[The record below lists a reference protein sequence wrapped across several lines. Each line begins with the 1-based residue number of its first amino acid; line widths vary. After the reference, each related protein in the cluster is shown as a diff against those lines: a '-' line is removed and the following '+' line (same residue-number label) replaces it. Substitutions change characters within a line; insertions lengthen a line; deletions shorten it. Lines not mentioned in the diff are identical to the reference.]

1 MKASFEQISWNEKEV
16 IQSKHIKLTRFDSPL
31 HYHPALELTYIIQG
45 KGKRFVGNSIEDFK
59 EGDLILLGSNLPHCW
74 QNDRSNLLLEDP
86 KGENSEAIVIHFS
99 ENIILNNGLE
109 NLKSLLEIAKQ
120 GISLDKIQSF
130 KLKNRILKFNSKDPL
145 DQLIDLL
152 FILKQIQLEQENIRI
167 LNPIKENYHLNN
179 TDLERI
185 NKVYSY
191 IIANFTHEVH
201 LDEAAHLANM
211 TETAF
216 CRYLKKV
223 TRKTFIEIVTDFR
236 IKFACEQLKNTEK
249 SVLEICFESGFG
261 NVSHFNKIF
270 KKNRNQTPLQFR
282 KTTQKFIFE

>member
-120 GISLDKIQSF
+120 GISLDKFQSF
-130 KLKNRILKFNSKDPL
+130 NLKNRILKFNSKDPL